1 MRPLRILFFGLAIL
15 SFALVA
21 RAQNA
26 KLTGVL
32 LDDKGSPVAFA
43 NVALL
48 KAADSALVTGVQ
60 TNREGTY
67 FIDLPSAGLYRLR
80 FTAMGFAPKTTDV
93 FEVGVTTEA
102 KNLGSIVLATDVKSL
117 SNVSVTALRPTITQL
132 ADRMVVSVE
141 GTAMAAGSTAYG
153 VLAKAPGV
161 FIDAE
166 GNIQLNGRSGV
177 TVMLDGK
184 LTYLSARDLRTLLEG
199 MAAENIKSIE
209 IITNPSA
216 KYDAEGTSGIL
227 NINLKKNVL
236 QGVNGSVYSTYNF
249 NGQQHGYSY
258 GSNINYKNRRWN
270 SFLNLDAARRV
281 GGRDATFTRI
291 FYGRDKT
298 TYFDQEATGN
308 FVVEG
313 PPFVRLGTDYTI
325 NDRHSIGA
333 MAYYGTNYAESEF
346 LTETYLGPD
355 PKSPAQ
361 YVDADVFANN
371 RFTNL
376 TSNLHYN
383 GKLDTAGTT
392 LSADLD
398 YVRITNRGESFF
410 YNYFTNLVDGQKTQD
425 FLYTHT
431 PNGYDIYSGKVDYS
445 RPFPGKRKLESGAKI
460 SRVLSDNDSRF
471 YFNNTGLV
479 LDTRRTNHFNYREN
493 IYAAYLSYSSPLS
506 PKLSLQAG
514 LRAERT
520 ESLGRSFTTGEATS
534 RDYLDWFPSVF
545 LQQKV
550 SDQYGINYSYS
561 RRITRPNYG
570 NLNPFTAYRDPYTLV
585 KGNPYLRPQYTHAFS
600 IAQIIKKN
608 YTLTASYNLTKD
620 VISELPQLDVATT
633 TTIYYTG
640 NVDDAHSVSLSGVG
654 PLKIT
659 KNWDTQNTLLL
670 NYSKYSLT
678 DNNGLHI
685 NDQLFY
691 MLQSNHT
698 IQLPKAF
705 RMELNVLYRGPAAS
719 GLYHMAPMSRVDIA
733 LKRSFFNKKLDLT
746 LNGNDLF
753 KGYRFLW
760 TTDIAGNVNEFNQY
774 FRFRSVGFT
783 VRYNFSKG
791 QKVEERRR
799 SNSLEEVNRAG

>member
-1 MRPLRILFFGLAIL
+1 MRSLHILLLCILTLATG
-15 SFALVA
+15 AAA
-21 RAQNA
+21 RAQEG
-26 KLTGVL
+26 KLTGKLV
-32 LDDKGSPVAFA
+32 DEKGAPVGYV

-48 KAADSALVTGVQ
+48 KAGDSTLVTGVL
-60 TNREGTY
+60 TGKDGS
-67 FIDLPSAGLYRLR
+67 FAVGSPAPGLYRLR
-80 FTAMGFAPKTTDV
+80 FSALGFVQKSTEV
-93 FEVGVTTEA
+93 FEVAGQGTSKDFGIIA
-102 KNLGSIVLATDVKSL
+102 LAADVKSL
-117 SNVSVTALRPTITQL
+117 AEVSVTALRPTITQL
-132 ADRMVVSVE
+132 ADRMVVGVE
-141 GTAMAAGSTAYG
+141 GTAMAAGSTAYA

-216 KYDAEGTSGIL
+216 RYDAEGTSGIL
-227 NINLKKNVL
+227 NINLRKNVL
-236 QGVNGSVYSTYNF
+236 QGMNGSVYAGYTF
-249 NGQQHGYSY
+249 NGRQHGYSY
-258 GSNINYKNRRWN
+258 GSTINYKNRRWN

-281 GGRDATFTRI
+281 GGRDATFTRV

-308 FVVEG
+308 FDVEG

-325 NDRHSIGA
+325 NDRHSLGIMG
-333 MAYYGTNYAESEF
+333 YYGTNYAESEF
-346 LTETYLGPD
+346 LTETFIGPE

-361 YVDADVFANN
+361 FVDADVFANN

-376 TSNLHYN
+376 TSNLHYV
-383 GKLDTAGTT
+383 GKLDTQGTS

-410 YNYFTNLVDGQKTQD
+410 YNYFTALASGQQTKD
-425 FLYTHT
+425 FLYTNT

-445 RPFPGKRKLESGAKI
+445 RPLAKARKLETGAKV
-460 SRVLSDNDSRF
+460 SRVISDNDARF
-471 YFNNTGLV
+471 YFNNNGLV
-479 LDTRRTNHFNYREN
+479 LDPNRTNHFNYREN
-493 IYAAYLSYSSPLS
+493 IYAAYLNFSGSLS

-514 LRAERT
+514 LRGERT
-520 ESLGRSFTTGEATS
+520 ESLGRSFTTGETTS
-534 RDYLDWFPSVF
+534 RGYLDWFPSVF
-545 LQQKV
+545 LQHKV
-550 SDQYGINYSYS
+550 SDHYGVNYSYS

-570 NLNPFTAYRDPYTLV
+570 NLNPFMVYRDPYTLI

-608 YTLTASYNLTKD
+608 YTVTASYNLTKD
-620 VISELPQLDVATT
+620 VISELPQLDVATAT
-633 TTIYYTG
+633 TVYYTG
-640 NVDDAHSVSLSGVG
+640 NVDDAHSASLTGVG

-659 KNWDTQNTLLL
+659 KKWDTQNTLLL
-670 NYSKYSLT
+670 NYSRFSLT
-678 DNNGLHI
+678 DNNGRHV

-698 IQLPKAF
+698 IQLPRQL
-705 RMELNVLYRGPAAS
+705 RMELNLLYRGPAAS

-733 LKRSFFNKKLDLT
+733 FKRSFLKKKLDLS
-746 LNGNDLF
+746 LNANDLF

-760 TTDIAGNVNEFNQY
+760 TTDIAGNVNEFDQY
-774 FRFRSVGFT
+774 FRFRSIGLT
-783 VRYNFSKG
+783 LRYNFSKG